1 MKKNNSINRDIKM
14 ANDNKKYIPML
25 RFSEFQNDGEWS
37 TDTMETI
44 FDIKNGYT
52 PSKSNPTFWDN
63 GTIPWFRMED
73 IRKNGHILSDS
84 IQHITPAAVKNAG
97 LFPAYSIIV
106 ATTATIGEHALIIV
120 DSLANQRFTFLTK
133 RKSFDN
139 KLDMMYFHYFMF
151 IIDEWCKKNTNAGG
165 LLSVNMDSFKKLTI
179 PYPSSL
185 SEQKKIADCFVSI
198 DKEIDATKRKLE
210 QLKEHKKGLMQ
221 KLFPAKGKT
230 VPELRFPEFIGTNE
244 WVSKQLGTIGETI
257 GGLSGK
263 SAEDFGKGRPFVTY
277 KQVFNSS
284 EIDFSECALVQVSE
298 NETQNKLQYGD
309 VLVTMSS
316 ETPDEV
322 GYTAVVTDKNTPE
335 CYLNSFC
342 FIYRLF
348 DNESID
354 VKFLI
359 YLFSSDVYRTAVVR
373 IAQGITRFNISKTK
387 FKDIELTIPET
398 KEEQRKIAKTLSSID
413 KQITKYDKKIKAL
426 ELHKK
431 GIMQQLFPK
440 L

>member
-1 MKKNNSINRDIKM
+1 M
-14 ANDNKKYIPML
+14 ATENKKYIPTL
-25 RFSEFQNDGEWS
+25 RFTEFQNDGEWKA
-37 TDTMETI
+37 DTMETI

-52 PSKSNPTFWDN
+52 PSKSNPSFWDN

-151 IIDEWCKKNTNAGG
+151 IIDEWCKRNTNAGG

-210 QLKEHKKGLMQ
+210 LLKEHKKGLMQ
-221 KLFPAKGKT
+221 RLFPAKGKT
-230 VPELRFPEFIGTNE
+230 IPELRFPEFQNDGE
-244 WVSKQLGTIGETI
+244 WIPRP
-257 GGLSGK
+257 LSDILNYEQPTPYIV
-263 SAEDFGKGRPFVTY
+263 EDDTY
-277 KQVFNSS
+277 KKEGTPVLTANKRFILGYTDESFGIYNKLPV
-284 EIDFSECALVQVSE
+284 IIFDDFTTDKKYVDFSFKIKSSAMKLLTLKDEERDNLRFIFECMSNIVFEEKEHKRYYISE
-298 NETQNKLQYGD
+298 YQHINIYVPSSLQEQNQ
-309 VLVTMSS
+309 
-316 ETPDEV
+316 
-322 GYTAVVTDKNTPE
+322 
-335 CYLNSFC
+335 
-342 FIYRLF
+342 
-348 DNESID
+348 
-354 VKFLI
+354 
-359 YLFSSDVYRTAVVR
+359 
-373 IAQGITRFNISKTK
+373 IA
-387 FKDIELTIPET
+387 D
-398 KEEQRKIAKTLSSID
+398 TLLSID
-413 KQITKYDKKIKAL
+413 KQISEYDKKIKAL

-431 GIMQQLFPK
+431 GLMQQLFPK